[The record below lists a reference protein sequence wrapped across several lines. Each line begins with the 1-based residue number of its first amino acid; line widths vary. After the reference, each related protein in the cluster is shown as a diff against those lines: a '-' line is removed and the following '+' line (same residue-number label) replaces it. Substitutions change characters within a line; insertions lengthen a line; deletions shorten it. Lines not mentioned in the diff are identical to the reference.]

1 MMPWEHAIIGYI
13 GYSII
18 VRLFHQDPPTSVEA
32 ALVIFASLLPDL
44 IDKPL
49 AWQFNVFSSGHAVG
63 HSLFFAVPVS
73 AVVLLLAWR
82 RGKSRLG
89 IAFGVGFLFHLW
101 GDVFPQ
107 YLRTGT
113 LELHRLLWP
122 VRHEGSGYDT
132 GFLRELEENLVEYA
146 GWIVEQLASGNPD
159 PYLLVLLGL
168 AGFGLLLWIADGM
181 PIGREVYRVF
191 RQALDER

>member
-18 VRLFHQDPPTSVEA
+18 VRLFHQDPPTSVET

-63 HSLFFAVPVS
+63 HSLFFALPLS
-73 AVVLLLAWR
+73 AVVILLAR
-82 RGKSRLG
+82 RNETIRIGV
-89 IAFGVGFLFHLW
+89 AFAIGYLLHLPA
-101 GDVFPQ
+101 DVFPQ
-107 YLRTGT
+107 SLRGGP
-113 LELHRLLWP
+113 LPLDRVLWP
-122 VRHEGSGYDT
+122 VRGGGSGYDT
-132 GFLRELEENLVEYA
+132 GFTGELRENLTAYA
-146 GWIVEQLASGNPD
+146 RWIVEQLASGNPD

-168 AGFGLLLWIADGM
+168 AGFGMLLWIDDGM
-181 PIGREVYRVF
+181 PIGREVYDAF
-191 RQALDER
+191 RHAIGR